1 MKLHPRSEPLPRS
14 TSAGAVFRGRSQRGS
29 VIIFVAVSLAA
40 CLAFAVL
47 AIDVGAIFVTKVQ
60 LQNAADAA
68 ALAGA
73 SALLNDDQAEA
84 TTRAITVA
92 GENMALQDGPAPVV
106 ISEDDV
112 TFPTASRCRVVTHR
126 TEATGD
132 PLRTFFSPIVG
143 VTDRL
148 AQVTADAEAEYYL
161 ICGTD
166 CVKPWSIPDRWQDL
180 DGDGEF
186 DYGEPYTDGNAN
198 DQWDMGEPYE
208 DLNGDGQY
216 TPDEPYDPVSTGY
229 LPPADVGIRL
239 MLKSGSPHDAIVP
252 SFYYAVC
259 LPPLH
264 SPEGPPESGG
274 SVYEWNIANCN
285 ASMVNVGDS
294 LQVEPG
300 NMQGPTNHGVADLLA
315 QDPDAYWDSGSQ
327 TVQGS
332 NYGTSPRVVKVAF
345 FDPRVTPKSGRNF
358 VIVSK
363 MSAMF
368 VEGLGPQNSVVGV
381 FMGLGTQ
388 GTPCEGGEPGFL
400 TGLRLVE

>member
-1 MKLHPRSEPLPRS
+1 MKQHPRPAKSPK
-14 TSAGAVFRGRSQRGS
+14 SQRGA

-47 AIDVGAIFVTKVQ
+47 AIDVGAIFVTRVQ

-73 SALLNDDQAEA
+73 SALLNGDQAEA
-84 TTRAITVA
+84 TDRAIAVA
-92 GENMALQDGPAPVV
+92 GENVALQDGPEPVV
-106 ISEDDV
+106 ISDDDV

-132 PLRTFFSPIVG
+132 PLQTFFSPIVG

-148 AQVTADAEAEYYL
+148 AQVTAVAEAEYYL
-161 ICGTD
+161 ICATD
-166 CVKPWSIPDRWQDL
+166 CIKPWSIPDRWQDL
-180 DGDGEF
+180 DGDEEF
-186 DYGEPYTDGNAN
+186 DYGDPYTDVNDNGN
-198 DQWDMGEPYE
+198 WDLGEPF
-208 DLNGDGQY
+208 DDDDGNGQY
-216 TPDEPYDPVSTGY
+216 TPPEPYDPVSTGY

-239 MLKSGSPHDAIVP
+239 MLKAGDPHDAIVP
-252 SFYYAVC
+252 SFFYAVC

-264 SPEGPPESGG
+264 SPEGPPQPGANT
-274 SVYEWNIANCN
+274 YRWNIANCN
-285 ASMVNVGDS
+285 SSMVSVGDS
-294 LQVEPG
+294 LEVEPG
-300 NMQGPTNHGVADLLA
+300 NMQGPTRQGVNELIDL
-315 QDPDAYWDSGSQ
+315 DPDAYWDAGTQ

-332 NYGTSPRVVKVAF
+332 NFGTSPRVVKVAF
-345 FDPRVTPKSGRNF
+345 FDPRYTPKSGRNF

-363 MSAMF
+363 LSAMF
-368 VEGLGPQNSVVGV
+368 VEGVGPQNSVIGV

-388 GTPCEGGEPGFL
+388 GTACDGAEPGFL